1 MRWSTRSA
9 GNLKTPI
16 RSDDRMTSCVTLS
29 RARPRKPFRSPA
41 RIQRGELRCPDVG
54 DPPSGDQLPREALG
68 PFREGRAP
76 REAAAVIGDV
86 AELEFDRW
94 SELTA
99 KAQPRAVRFPFTLV
113 VGVENDLD
121 TRIDAL
127 GVRGQKIP
135 EPASDFRVGP
145 ARKHG
150 GILAPGDR
158 SDHLPVR
165 EAASES
171 WVRAAGGRGVGA
183 PLAEARL

>member
-1 MRWSTRSA
+1 
-9 GNLKTPI
+9 
-16 RSDDRMTSCVTLS
+16 MTSCVTLS

-94 SELTA
+94 SELTE

-183 PLAEARL
+183 PPAEARL

>member
-94 SELTA
+94 SELTE
-99 KAQPRAVRFPFTLV
+99 KAQPRAVRFPFTLRS
-113 VGVENDLD
+113 EE
-121 TRIDAL
+121 R
-127 GVRGQKIP
+127 
-135 EPASDFRVGP
+135 RVG
-145 ARKHG
+145 KEC
-150 GILAPGDR
+150 R
-158 SDHLPVR
+158 SRWSPYH
-165 EAASES
+165 
-171 WVRAAGGRGVGA
+171 
-183 PLAEARL
+183 

>member
-1 MRWSTRSA
+1 
-9 GNLKTPI
+9 
-16 RSDDRMTSCVTLS
+16 MTSCVTLS
-29 RARPRKPFRSPA
+29 RARPRNPFRSPA
-41 RIQRGELRCPDVG
+41 RIQRGELGCPDVG

-86 AELEFDRW
+86 VELEFDRW
-94 SELTA
+94 SELTT
-99 KAQPRAVRFPFTLV
+99 KAQPRAVRLPFTLV

-135 EPASDFRVGP
+135 QPASDFLVGP
-145 ARKHG
+145 AGKHG

-165 EAASES
+165 EAAAETWCVRQAVAGLGPARRGTPLES
-171 WVRAAGGRGVGA
+171 WRGRRSA
-183 PLAEARL
+183 PPSRSPISTR